1 MRILAGKYKGK
12 NIVGSAD
19 NSIRPTTNKIKE
31 YIYNILQDFCED
43 KTVADIFSGSGSLGI
58 ESLSR
63 GSQHVTFVDESPNSI
78 KILKSN
84 LNQINLN
91 SNQYKIVKSDAIK
104 FSKEQKNKFE
114 LILMDPPFHYPPL
127 NELLVSLFKNNILC
141 KNGILVVEHEISNPV
156 NSNTSLF
163 EIIKQKK
170 IGRSMISFI
179 VNKGSLN
186 V

>member
-1 MRILAGKYKGK
+1 MRVLAGKYKGK

-31 YIYNILQDFCED
+31 YIYNILQDFCEN

-63 GSQHVTFVDESPNSI
+63 GSKHVTFIDESSASI
-78 KILKSN
+78 KILEKN
-84 LNQINLN
+84 LKQIFPD
-91 SNQYKIVKSDAIK
+91 SNQYTIINSDAIK
-104 FSKEQKNKFE
+104 FSNEQKNNFE

-127 NELLVSLFKNNILC
+127 NELMGSIFKNNILS

-156 NSNTSLF
+156 NSDTNLF

-170 IGRSMISFI
+170 IGRSLISFI

>member
-1 MRILAGKYKGK
+1 MRVLSGKYKGK
-12 NIVGSAD
+12 ELVGSKD

-31 YIYNILQDFCED
+31 YIFNILQDFCQD
-43 KTVADIFSGSGSLGI
+43 KLVADIFSGSGSLGI

-63 GSQHVTFVDESPNSI
+63 GSKHVTFVDASFNSI
-78 KILKSN
+78 KVLKKNIS
-84 LNQINLN
+84 QINLN
-91 SNQYKIVKSDAIK
+91 SDKFDIVGIDAIK
-104 FSKEQKNKFE
+104 FSKENKQKFE

-127 NELLVSLFKNNILC
+127 NELLNSIFKNRILS

-156 NSNTSLF
+156 NSDTNLF

-170 IGRSMISFI
+170 IGRSLISFI
-179 VNKGSLN
+179 INSGSNN

>member
-1 MRILAGKYKGK
+1 MRVLTGKYKGK
-12 NIVGSAD
+12 NIVGSED

-31 YIYNILQDFCED
+31 YIFNILQDFCEY

-63 GSQHVTFVDESPNSI
+63 GSKHVTFVDKSPNSI

-84 LNQINLN
+84 LNNINLT
-91 SNQYKIVKSDAIK
+91 SDQYKIIISDAIK
-104 FSKEQKNKFE
+104 FSNEQKYTFE
-114 LILMDPPFHYPPL
+114 LILMDPPFYYPPL
-127 NELLVSLFKNNILC
+127 NELLKSLFKNNILY

-156 NSNTSLF
+156 NSETNLF

-170 IGRSMISFI
+170 IGRSLISFI
-179 VNKGSLN
+179 VNKGSIN

>member
-12 NIVGSAD
+12 KLVGSTD

-31 YIYNILQDFCED
+31 YIFNILQNFCED

-63 GSQHVTFVDESPNSI
+63 GSSHVTFVDESSNSI
-78 KILKSN
+78 KVLKNN

-91 SNQYKIVKSDAIK
+91 SNQFRIVYCDAIK

-127 NELLVSLFKNNILC
+127 NELLESLFKNNILS

-156 NSNTSLF
+156 NSDSNLF

-170 IGRSMISFI
+170 IGRSIISFI